1 VTPPAVG
8 LGTLSRLSA
17 MSAADRPV
25 LSVYLDFDP
34 ASPAAC
40 LHQFESLVETL
51 DQQPARADRERVRRS
66 LGAPLAPAH
75 GTRSVGLFAAAE
87 GSAYAMVPLPVP
99 VQAMVVVETIPWLEP
114 VAGMLTSGDWGA
126 AVLDRRA
133 ARLLRG
139 GQARL
144 VEFAAAAPA
153 MRPGAQP
160 RASSST
166 APQAVRELVVD
177 RVEQVAR
184 MLARAHARRPFER
197 LALAAPRE
205 LWLPLERALPGSLRD
220 RMVGALELR
229 QPIEDSDLH
238 AVLIDLLR
246 RDQDGRRLRC
256 ARSTATA
263 LPGERPAVFS
273 TTSARLVH
281 PLPHAAPCACG
292 VSEARS
298 LQAPPAAAS

>member
-8 LGTLSRLSA
+8 LGTLCRLSA
-17 MSAADRPV
+17 ISAADRPV
-25 LSVYLDFDP
+25 LSAYLDFDP

-40 LHQFESLVETL
+40 LHQFEALVETL
-51 DQQPARADRERVRRS
+51 DPKPTRADRERVRRS
-66 LGAPLAPAH
+66 LGAPLALAH

-87 GSAYAMVPLPVP
+87 GSACAMVPLPVP

-139 GQARL
+139 GQAGL

-153 MRPGAQP
+153 MRRGAKP
-160 RASSST
+160 RAASST

-184 MLARAHARRPFER
+184 MLARAHGRRPFER
-197 LALAAPRE
+197 FALAAPRE
-205 LWLPLERALPGSLRD
+205 LWLPLERALPDGLRD
-220 RMVGALELR
+220 RMVGALEMP
-229 QPIEDSDLH
+229 QPIEDGALN
-238 AVLIDLLR
+238 AALIELLR

-263 LPGERPAVFS
+263 LPGDRPAVFS

-281 PLPHAAPCACG
+281 PLPHAAPCAHA
-292 VSEARS
+292 VSPEGS